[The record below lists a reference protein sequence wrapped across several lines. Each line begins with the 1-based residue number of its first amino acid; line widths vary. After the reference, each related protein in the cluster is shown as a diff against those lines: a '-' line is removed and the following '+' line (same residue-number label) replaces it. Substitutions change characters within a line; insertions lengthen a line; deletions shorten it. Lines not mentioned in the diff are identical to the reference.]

1 MLINQLNLIKT
12 IATNLVPNHPKGQR
26 HSNALS
32 LKPTNAG
39 ASKLSSIF
47 SLLAPL
53 LTLQCTPF
61 FTYTVLTEFTFPAR
75 GISSIL
81 IPIDYK
87 ADILQILQDNNVPQ
101 ALDFNPLDYK
111 HIADSRFRAMSIP
124 QLTCIAAAVHT
135 DRCIRTVRYVKKHNV
150 AGVLKFFLSQSWIP
164 AATAHDLSL
173 ELLPASC

>member
-1 MLINQLNLIKT
+1 M
-12 IATNLVPNHPKGQR
+12 
-26 HSNALS
+26 
-32 LKPTNAG
+32 
-39 ASKLSSIF
+39 
-47 SLLAPL
+47 
-53 LTLQCTPF
+53 
-61 FTYTVLTEFTFPAR
+61 YTVLYLYRAYRMSHSQYRENLAAIGIDSTRILAVTFPAR